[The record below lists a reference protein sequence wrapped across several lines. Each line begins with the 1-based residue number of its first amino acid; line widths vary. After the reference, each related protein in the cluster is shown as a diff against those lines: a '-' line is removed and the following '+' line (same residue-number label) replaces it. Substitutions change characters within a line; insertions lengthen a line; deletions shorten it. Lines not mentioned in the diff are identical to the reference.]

1 LFAGE
6 LAMNWVNV
14 VVVAALVQY
23 FVFGALVGR
32 ARGKYGVKAPAVS
45 GNELFE
51 RYFRVH
57 QNTLEQLIVF
67 IPAIWMFGYYV
78 SGPWGAA
85 LGAVFLIGRTI
96 YATTYIRSP
105 DTRSAGFGLTFLP
118 VAVLIVGALIGI
130 IRALV
135 VS

>member
-1 LFAGE
+1 
-6 LAMNWVNV
+6 MNWVNL

-32 ARGKYGVKAPAVS
+32 ARGQYGVKAPAVS

-57 QNTLEQLIVF
+57 QNTLEQLIIFV
-67 IPAIWMFGYYV
+67 PAIWMYGYYV
-78 SGPWGAA
+78 SGRWAA
-85 LGAVFLIGRTI
+85 GLGAVYLIGRTV
-96 YATTYIRSP
+96 YAASYIRSP
-105 DTRSAGFGLTFLP
+105 DSRSAGFGLTFLP
-118 VAVLIVGALIGI
+118 IAVLIVGALIGI